1 MREAIQV
8 ELKRVFEDFKT
19 VQHVPKSQ
27 VEEDVRRFGAVKVHL
42 KDALIPVKVKY
53 NTEGELTKIKA
64 RFVVTDRVV
73 DGKMPDVY
81 APAISGDT
89 VRYTCNL
96 QLQIRGV
103 AAVKDVQGAYHHGK
117 PRDPGHP
124 NGRSLYARVAPGL
137 KEFGYPRWVDGVE
150 YVVKIV
156 GNVPG
161 RQDAGVVW
169 GDAYTTFLKECGF
182 TQSVVDRRL
191 RSNSVASAC
200 CLTSG
205 GSWRRSLKTGSSTP
219 GRASTHPWWRERSSG

>member
-1 MREAIQV
+1 VRALRSEKELGLGDAVRAARLKGQEVEVFLIDPNLKTKLNGQAKEWSTFEQARNDPLWPEVREAIQV

-117 PRDPGHP
+117 PRDPSHP
-124 NGRSLYARVAPGL
+124 IGR
-137 KEFGYPRWVDGVE
+137 
-150 YVVKIV
+150 
-156 GNVPG
+156 
-161 RQDAGVVW
+161 
-169 GDAYTTFLKECGF
+169 
-182 TQSVVDRRL
+182 
-191 RSNSVASAC
+191 
-200 CLTSG
+200 
-205 GSWRRSLKTGSSTP
+205 
-219 GRASTHPWWRERSSG
+219 